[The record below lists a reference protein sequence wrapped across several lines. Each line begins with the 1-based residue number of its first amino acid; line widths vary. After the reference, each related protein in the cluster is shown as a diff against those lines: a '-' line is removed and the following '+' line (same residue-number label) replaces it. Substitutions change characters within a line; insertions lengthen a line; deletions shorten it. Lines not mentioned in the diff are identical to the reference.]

1 MTVRLIGAVRVP
13 GRSRRLDST
22 IEQQLDR
29 MNRMKRMD
37 WVRHP
42 TVLEYSA
49 QSLFIL
55 FILSWFYGTSPGAGL
70 ATT

>member
-1 MTVRLIGAVRVP
+1 
-13 GRSRRLDST
+13 
-22 IEQQLDR
+22 
-29 MNRMKRMD
+29 MKRMD